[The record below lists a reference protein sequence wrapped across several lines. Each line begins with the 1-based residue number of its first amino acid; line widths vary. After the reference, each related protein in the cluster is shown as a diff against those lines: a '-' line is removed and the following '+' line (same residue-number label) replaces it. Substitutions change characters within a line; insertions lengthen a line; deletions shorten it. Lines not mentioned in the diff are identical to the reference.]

1 VLIDG
6 VPVVTE
12 AFLRTVRLVSTARL
26 RPPVLAALVEDPDDL
41 VALAEIEGA
50 TSARLTA
57 QSTGISGLRPNELV
71 YDVPHANFINACFA
85 YAKPREP
92 NRFNGPNRGAWY
104 AALQVATCLSE
115 VSFHMTAFLAAAG
128 DFHATVEYA
137 EMYCS
142 AAGDFLDLRQVPAH
156 PSLGADTAVA
166 YPLGN
171 VLADQARANAVN
183 GIVYPSVRHKGG
195 TCIALLRPA
204 AVQSVRQ
211 GDVYRLAWSGAP
223 TPSIDGPGMD
233 SRTDI
238 AARTDDSDTH

>member
-1 VLIDG
+1 MLIDG

-26 RPPVLAALVEDPDDL
+26 RPPVLLRLVEDADDL
-41 VALAEIEGA
+41 ADLAEIEGA

-71 YDVPHANFINACFA
+71 YDVPHANFINASFA

-92 NRFNGPNRGAWY
+92 NRFNGANRGAWY
-104 AALQVATCLSE
+104 AALEVATCLSE

-128 DFHATVEYA
+128 EFHATVEYA
-137 EMYCS
+137 EMFCS
-142 AAGDFLDLRQVPAH
+142 AAGDFLDLRRLPAH
-156 PSLGADTAVA
+156 PCLGADIATA

-171 VLADQARANAVN
+171 ALADQARGNAVN
-183 GIVYPSVRHKGG
+183 GIVYPSVRHPGG
-195 TCIALLRPA
+195 TCVALLRPA

-211 GDVYRLAWSGAP
+211 GDVYRLVWDGTPAP
-223 TPSIDGPGMD
+223 TVDGPRKG
-233 SRTDI
+233 
-238 AARTDDSDTH
+238 

>member
-26 RPPVLAALVEDPDDL
+26 RPPVLSRLVEDADDL
-41 VALAEIEGA
+41 ADLAEIEGA

-71 YDVPHANFINACFA
+71 YDVPHANFINASFA

-92 NRFNGPNRGAWY
+92 NRFNGANRGAWY
-104 AALQVATCLSE
+104 AALEVATCLSE

-128 DFHATVEYA
+128 EFHATVEYA
-137 EMYCS
+137 EMFCS
-142 AAGDFLDLRQVPAH
+142 AAGDFLDLRQQPAH
-156 PSLGADTAVA
+156 PCLGADIATA

-171 VLADQARANAVN
+171 TLADRARGNAVN
-183 GIVYPSVRHKGG
+183 GIVYPSVRHPGG
-195 TCIALLRPA
+195 TCVALLRPA

-211 GDVYRLAWSGAP
+211 GDVYRLVWDGTPAP
-223 TPSIDGPGMD
+223 TVDGPRKG
-233 SRTDI
+233 
-238 AARTDDSDTH
+238 